1 MKTSKKIWN
10 ATNQFLV
17 QCYFGSMENGPVVA
31 AIDRAYIDMQTHTVR
46 GEKEDLFTR
55 RKVVTEILYKR
66 IQELVND
73 EKDFDKWHRNVS
85 KEIKTKYPDFT
96 FGQIQKWINMTIKYL
111 FVLRQLDITG
121 ISDYFNEDNAKYFHA
136 PLDSYVLKAIHTKG
150 ISWSNIEDYDEYLKL
165 VKKVPF
171 LDEYENWP
179 KYASDANTKD
189 DGTPKSADLGTYKR
203 YIQDNPYSFSGK

>member
-17 QCYFGSMENGPVVA
+17 QCYFGSMENGAVVA

-121 ISDYFNEDNAKYFHA
+121 ISD
-136 PLDSYVLKAIHTKG
+136 
-150 ISWSNIEDYDEYLKL
+150 
-165 VKKVPF
+165 
-171 LDEYENWP
+171 
-179 KYASDANTKD
+179 
-189 DGTPKSADLGTYKR
+189 
-203 YIQDNPYSFSGK
+203 